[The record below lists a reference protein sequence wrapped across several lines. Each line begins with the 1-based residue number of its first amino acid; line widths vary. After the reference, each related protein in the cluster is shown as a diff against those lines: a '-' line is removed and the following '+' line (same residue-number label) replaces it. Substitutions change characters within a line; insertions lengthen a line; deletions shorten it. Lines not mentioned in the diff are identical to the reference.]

1 MVHYWIPRQLFTWM
15 VILLSNCMP
24 IKGFDINIS
33 DIKKVYDFVII
44 GGGSGGS
51 VVANRL
57 SEVRDW
63 KILVLEAGDI
73 DNPLADIPI
82 IAPGLLGTGY
92 NWKFKAKRN
101 DQECLRFNGLT
112 CLIHAG
118 QGLGGTSLMNWLV
131 FIRGNRYDYDEW
143 ESFGN
148 PGWKFDDVLPYF
160 KKLESTKIDVKIN
173 RKFRGTKGPIT
184 VENPKYQS
192 GIIKPFLEASKYFG
206 YNVTDPNSYDQLGFS
221 KVQASTIHG
230 RRDSSAQAYL
240 YPAMKRTNLDLS
252 LNSWVTKILI
262 DSTTLRVIGVEFVKN
277 KLRQF
282 VKVSKEVILSAGA
295 IKSPQILMLSGIG
308 PHKHLKKFGIP
319 TIKNLNVGYNYQDH
333 VTMPF
338 LTFLVNSSSVV
349 LSMQSVMNPINIA
362 EYMLNRRGPLTLPAG
377 VEGIAFIKTNVSYTC
392 KSFSM
397 TCVSC

>member
-1 MVHYWIPRQLFTWM
+1 MVYYWLAKKLLIWM
-15 VILLSNCMP
+15 LVVLVL
-24 IKGFDINIS
+24 INGDTS

-57 SEVRDW
+57 SELRDW

-73 DNPLADIPI
+73 DNQFTDIPI

-92 NWKFKAKRN
+92 NWKIKAKRN
-101 DQECLRFNGLT
+101 YQECLRFKGHT

-118 QGLGGTSLMNWLV
+118 RGLGGTSLMNWLV
-131 FIRGNRYDYDEW
+131 FTRGNRYDYDEW
-143 ESFGN
+143 ENLGN
-148 PGWKFDDVLPYF
+148 SGWKNDDVLPYF
-160 KKLESTKIDVKIN
+160 KKLESTKIVVKLN
-173 RKFRGTKGPIT
+173 RKFRGIKGPIS

-230 RRDSSAQAYL
+230 HRDSSARAYI
-240 YPAMKRTNLDLS
+240 YPVMNRTNLDFS

-262 DSTTLRVIGVEFVKN
+262 DSLTFKVIGVEFVKN
-277 KLRQF
+277 KLKQF
-282 VKVSKEVILSAGA
+282 VKVTKEVILSAGA
-295 IKSPQILMLSGIG
+295 LKSPHILMLSGIG
-308 PHKHLKKFGIP
+308 PIDHLKKFAIP
-319 TIKNLNVGYNYQDH
+319 IIRNLSNGYNYQDH
-333 VTMPF
+333 ITMPF

-349 LSMQSVMNPINIA
+349 LNMQSVINPINIA

-392 KSFSM
+392 KDFF
-397 TCVSC
+397 C